1 MTNMIEMKGIM
12 KNSIALAIWNQED
25 VKYLPTLEYQGEA
38 RTLEKIKSAFC
49 GQMISK

>member
-1 MTNMIEMKGIM
+1 MIEMKGIM

-38 RTLEKIKSAFC
+38 RTLGKKNQRSA
-49 GQMISK
+49 GK